1 MNYTKLVIVESPNKI
16 KKIQALLGDDFKV
29 MASVG
34 HIRGLPQKT
43 LGVHREH
50 NYQLDY
56 EIDEDKKN
64 VIAALVAETK
74 KVGRTNVLLATDPDR
89 EGEAIAFHL
98 AEILGIHKEQTCRI
112 MFQEL
117 TQKAILKAIQQ
128 PTKLNFTLI
137 KAQEARRAIDRLAGF
152 EVSEMLNKKLSRVS
166 KDAYSAGRV
175 QSPALKLIVERER
188 AIETFSPQ
196 AKFGIKARFLTKVS
210 HEVFNR
216 DTLVAS
222 YVGEQL
228 SKEEIIR
235 YFQAM
240 AHHTFGIA
248 NIEKITS
255 LRNPAPPFTTSTLQQ
270 DAIKKFKWGAK
281 KVMEVAQ
288 QLFEQ
293 GHITYMRT
301 DSPNLSEEA
310 IWEIEQQLIKVG
322 KANTFQKNIYKAK
335 DNAQEAHEAI
345 RPTHFEQRTAGENQ
359 EQQQLYTLIYLR
371 AIASQMIP
379 AQYTNDKITILDKTD
394 GKTFISNK
402 RVLVEAGFLEM
413 YSSDTEDEQ
422 ADETD
427 NEGGTLQGKIAIG
440 DELDFFEMSSKGAFT
455 NPPKRFDEAG
465 LVKEL
470 EKRGIGRPS
479 TYATI
484 LHNVIAIKQYAVFST
499 IPSLIKE
506 VEVIA
511 VNHAYEMKML
521 TEKQSIGGDKNKLVP
536 SERGI
541 TIIEF
546 LENHFKQM
554 MDYEFTADIE
564 EQLDLI
570 TEGKSN
576 YLALMQSFDAR
587 HLQCIQNCH
596 LLTDVVGS
604 ERKTS
609 VIGQIEGKPVSYG
622 KTEKGAYLLH
632 DNVFYNLKDEII
644 PDVSQAQQIINQLKE
659 ERKLKIIHQVK
670 DLIVK
675 NGQYGYYIEDK
686 KGNKAPLK
694 MEVEAIKQLD
704 YQALSDKL
712 KAHISWKK
720 NKK

>member
-43 LGVHREH
+43 LGVHREN

-117 TQKAILKAIQQ
+117 TQKAIQKAIQQ

-188 AIETFSPQ
+188 AIEAFSPQ
-196 AKFGIKARFLTKVS
+196 AKFGIKARFLTQVR
-210 HEVFNR
+210 EGIFNR

-228 SKEEIIR
+228 SKEEIIS
-235 YFQAM
+235 YFQEM

-371 AIASQMIP
+371 AIASQMIS
-379 AQYTNDKITILDKTD
+379 AQYTNDKITIVDKMD
-394 GKTFISNK
+394 GKTFVSNK

-427 NEGGTLQGKIAIG
+427 NEGGTLHGKIAIG

-484 LHNVIAIKQYAVFST
+484 LHQVIAIKQYAVFST

-521 TEKQSIGGDKNKLVP
+521 MEKQSVGGDKNKLVP

-541 TIIEF
+541 AIIEF

-587 HLQCIQNCH
+587 HLQSIQNCH

-609 VIGQIEGKPVSYG
+609 VIGQIDGKPVSYG
-622 KTEKGAYLLH
+622 KTEKGAYLLFE
-632 DNVFYNLKDEII
+632 NAFYNLADEMI
-644 PDVSQAQQIINQLKE
+644 PDILKAQQIINQLKE

-675 NGQYGYYIEDK
+675 NGQYGFYIEDK

-694 MEVEAIKQLD
+694 MEVEAIQQLD

-712 KAHISWKK
+712 KAHLSWKK